1 MADIGNI
8 NTGTFS
14 LEKTLALK
22 PDVLVLADWQYQ
34 TIAADIPRIEQA
46 GIPIVVV
53 DFNAQTVAK
62 HTKSIQLFGQL
73 AGTEIRANQIA
84 NEYKQ
89 GIKVIQQR
97 VAASGQKPPKI
108 YVEFGNKG
116 PAEYSFTF
124 GKNMWGAIANTVGGD
139 NIAAPFIENWGP
151 INPEQFLASNPEVV
165 IISGTEMGTD
175 KNAEI
180 MAMGINISEADAQKR
195 LAGFTQRAG
204 WSNVSAVK
212 KGNVYGIYH
221 TASRSITDLASAQ
234 FMAKTLYPEQFKDI
248 DPEKTYL
255 DFYRQYLPVVP
266 QGTFFIKLK

>member
-1 MADIGNI
+1 MGKFNPGSWTLFNKALPNLTEMADIGNI

-53 DFNAQTVAK
+53 DFNAQTVEK

-73 AGTEIRANQIA
+73 AGTETRANQIA
-84 NEYKQ
+84 NEYEQ
-89 GIKVIQQR
+89 GIKAIQQR

-124 GKNMWGAIANTVGGD
+124 GKICGERLRIRLVATILPHRLLKTGG
-139 NIAAPFIENWGP
+139 
-151 INPEQFLASNPEVV
+151 
-165 IISGTEMGTD
+165 
-175 KNAEI
+175 
-180 MAMGINISEADAQKR
+180 R
-195 LAGFTQRAG
+195 LIRNN
-204 WSNVSAVK
+204 S
-212 KGNVYGIYH
+212 
-221 TASRSITDLASAQ
+221 
-234 FMAKTLYPEQFKDI
+234 
-248 DPEKTYL
+248 
-255 DFYRQYLPVVP
+255 
-266 QGTFFIKLK
+266 